1 MINVDKIVANIK
13 KQISDKKCSVAIII
27 GNSFSDIVDEIQD
40 KVIINFKDID
50 GLKVMGTDIEEN
62 KLIFGKYHEKD
73 VVVALGRIHYSLGY
87 EPEDVSTLIFVFKE
101 LGCEKLI
108 LTTSV
113 GAISKKIKVG
123 DIVTFNDQINFTSRN
138 PLSGKTYDKYGQKFF
153 DMIEPFDEEMQ
164 DILTTTAK
172 KEMAIKIKKA
182 VVMEFP
188 GPNAETISES
198 KIAYLL
204 GADVVAFN
212 ICCEVISAKYC
223 GLPVVGYGLVTNYAS
238 AYTNS
243 KIKHEDIVYNRKCAS
258 NYYLEL
264 LGRLVENL

>member
-1 MINVDKIVANIK
+1 MVNIDKIVESIK
-13 KQISDKKCSVAIII
+13 KQIPEKKYSIGIII
-27 GNSFSDIVDEIQD
+27 GSSFSDIIDEIQD
-40 KVIINFKDID
+40 KVVINFKDLN
-50 GLKVMGTDIEEN
+50 GLKVLGTDIEEN
-62 KLIFGKYHEKD
+62 KFIFGRYHQKD
-73 VVVALGRIHYSLGY
+73 VIVVLGRIHYNLGY
-87 EPEDVSTLIFVFKE
+87 EPEDVSTIIYILKE

-138 PLSGKTYDKYGQKFF
+138 PLSGSTYDKYGQKFI
-153 DMIEPFDEEMQ
+153 DMIEPYDEEMQ
-164 DILTTTAK
+164 DILTVTAK
-172 KEMAIKIKKA
+172 KEMSIKIKKA
-182 VVMEFP
+182 VIMEFA
-188 GPNAETISES
+188 GPNAETISET

-238 AYTNS
+238 AYSNS

-264 LGRLVENL
+264 LGRFVENL